1 MGLGIPWATPLASQE
16 SQNLVK
22 RKLINETRKYV
33 AGNKIEGSEI
43 KTLINVEYNKK
54 IRKEKIES
62 ILINSK

>member
-1 MGLGIPWATPLASQE
+1 MGLGIPWATSLASQE